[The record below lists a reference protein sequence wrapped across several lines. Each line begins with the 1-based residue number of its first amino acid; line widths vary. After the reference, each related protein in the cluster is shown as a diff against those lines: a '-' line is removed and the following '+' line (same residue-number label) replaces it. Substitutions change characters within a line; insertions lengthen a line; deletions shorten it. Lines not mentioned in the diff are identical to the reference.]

1 MEKTDTQIE
10 REKAAVAAMTNAKSN
25 MDAVLGRVAT
35 LEHVL
40 RDASNTIARLKR
52 HVGQDSLMDWHDGSQ
67 QQRGLVTTYADK
79 QIAAIATTLSK

>member
-35 LEHVL
+35 LERVL
-40 RDASNTIARLKR
+40 SDASNTIARLNR
-52 HVGQDSLMDWHDGSQ
+52 HVAQESTMARCDGSAQ
-67 QQRGLVTTYADK
+67 QSGLVTTYADK